1 MFIFIKNNMLSF
13 EQFRELISN
22 LIRLYKSGCILQSK
36 GMYKNGFLVAVEKSI
51 PVLLS
56 QCYGNVIADEVIN
69 YIKEDTE
76 YSLEEIYG
84 LIDDNCKLISR
95 DSAFTLWKLNE
106 SYPQNEMFSFF
117 QKYIEDH
124 E

>member
-1 MFIFIKNNMLSF
+1 MLSF

-106 SYPQNEMFSFF
+106 LYPQNEMFSFF

>member
-1 MFIFIKNNMLSF
+1 MLHCLGQEAMFIFIKNNMLSF

-36 GMYKNGFLVAVEKSI
+36 GFYKNGFLVAIEKSI

-56 QCYGNVIADEVIN
+56 QCYGNVIADELIN

-95 DSAFTLWKLNE
+95 DSAFTL
-106 SYPQNEMFSFF
+106 
-117 QKYIEDH
+117 
-124 E
+124 

>member
-1 MFIFIKNNMLSF
+1 MLSF

-22 LIRLYKSGCILQSK
+22 LIRLYKSGCMLQAK

-56 QCYGNVIADEVIN
+56 QCYGNVIADELIN

-95 DSAFTLWKLNE
+95 DSMYTVWKLNE
-106 SYPQNEMFSFF
+106 LYPQNEMFSFF
-117 QKYIEDH
+117 QKYIKDH